1 MNILEM
7 KKGSDRL
14 IKDFFNNLAVE
25 ICSLE
30 WKLNKLFVKIK
41 PLCFMILFVENIFIL
56 KAHSQV

>member
-14 IKDFFNNLAVE
+14 MKDFFNNLALE

-30 WKLNKLFVKIK
+30 WKLNKLFAKIK
-41 PLCFMILFVENIFIL
+41 SLCFMILFMENIFIL